1 MVIATYKH
9 FLGQPH
15 CTHSPHPTWGAHH
28 YHHPHMGLG
37 QYSAVK
43 KEVAQCRPFT
53 SPTASTHHPNGIP
66 LWHSPQQC
74 MHFGFLAWV
83 SILLVAP
90 FALWTSPLW
99 EPTTW
104 LLSPVL
110 FFPLYIATAHIH
122 CLGPCWHSSHP
133 SVSNCLLAVGAT
145 AQLQLITT
153 LWQ

>member
-1 MVIATYKH
+1 MPLTSIIWVIHNKH
-9 FLGQPH
+9 YLGHPH

-43 KEVAQCRPFT
+43 KREVAQCRSFT

-66 LWHSPQQC
+66 LWHSPQQF

-104 LLSPVL
+104 LLSLVL
-110 FFPLYIATAHIH
+110 FFPYT
-122 CLGPCWHSSHP
+122 
-133 SVSNCLLAVGAT
+133 
-145 AQLQLITT
+145 LQLPTFIVWGLAGIAATPI
-153 LWQ
+153 